1 VAVLLLALPPEARA
15 LDPRKSITQY
25 SRTSWDQADGLP
37 QDTVRAIAQT
47 TDGYLW
53 IGTDEGLARFDGYD
67 FTPFDK
73 TNGRLPA
80 NSIVAL
86 TASRDGS
93 LWAGTPNGLV
103 LYSNGKFRTYT
114 TRDGLGDNS
123 VTSLY
128 IGHDGTLWVVNGDGL
143 SRYQDGRF
151 TNYRPGPKIP
161 VTFVRTVVE
170 DRQNVLWVAGFSA
183 VGKLVNGG
191 FVPVI
196 GETELA
202 GQLVSTMAADHQN
215 NLWIGGNMGIMVRS
229 PSGRIRRYDTGDGL
243 PALFVRALWC
253 DPNGTIWAGT
263 NGGLARFDGHRFTS
277 AQWEDG
283 GDDTVRCLLG
293 DREGNLWIG
302 QQNNGLT
309 RFRDD
314 LFTVY
319 GRSEGLPSDQPN
331 AIFQDRGGRIWVAFH
346 DAGLMMFEGDD
357 TRLFTIRDGLPNNEI
372 YSISQR
378 RKGDLLIGARDGMA
392 VVHGEEITRL
402 TPADPLG
409 RLNVFSAIEDS
420 AGRVWAGTTGGL
432 NELVGSQ
439 FVTITSGGPLASAV
453 TVLAQSKDGTL
464 WAGTFGKGLW
474 RVHGKEQRLF
484 NSADGLSNDAIRALY
499 PDPDGTLWIGTLG
512 GGLNAFS
519 DGRFQHFAQKDG
531 LLSDNIGQLID
542 DGESL
547 WPGTPRGIC
556 RIAKKQLAEFAGGK
570 RHELVP
576 RNYGVDDGLRSAQCG
591 PAYPAG
597 GGGTRLADGRIWF
610 TTSRGLAVYDPR
622 IRPQAKLPPLV
633 HVAEL
638 IAGNEP
644 VDLTRA
650 AELPPESSRLQFR
663 YTAVNLSEPERIHY
677 SYKLEGLDTVW
688 VDAGHRRLVNYNSL
702 RYGHYRFHVRAEIPG
717 GPWAEDAYSFV
728 LLPHFY
734 ETVWFRLLVALL
746 LGTLAWAA
754 YQVRLRQIRSRFA
767 LVLEERARLARE
779 IHDTLAQG
787 FVGISSQ
794 LDAVDLSM
802 PPGESPAR
810 KYLRMAQRMARHS
823 LTEARR
829 SVMDLRASV
838 LEEQDLAAA
847 LQSGTQLWTAGQPVE
862 VSVEVSGAT
871 RPLPEPMEQ
880 HLLRIAQEAVTN
892 IVKHAGATRIW
903 IKLHMEAAQL
913 VLRIVDNGRGFEM
926 GDAFS
931 PLAGHFGVIGMRER
945 AERLGGE
952 LRLASH
958 PGEGTQVE
966 VEVPLP

>member
-1 VAVLLLALPPEARA
+1 VAVLLFALIPEARA
-15 LDPRKSITQY
+15 LDPHKSITQY
-25 SRTSWDQADGLP
+25 SRTAWNQADGLP

-67 FTPFDK
+67 FTTFDK
-73 TNGRLPA
+73 ANGQLPA
-80 NSIVAL
+80 NSIAAL
-86 TASRDGS
+86 AATSDGL

-103 LYSNGKFRTYT
+103 EYRNRKFRTFT
-114 TRDGLGDNS
+114 LRDGLPDNNI
-123 VTSLY
+123 TAIY
-128 IGHDGTLWVVNGDGL
+128 PDHAGALWIVAGEAL
-143 SRYQDGRF
+143 SRFENGRF
-151 TNYRPGPKIP
+151 TNYLPGPRFP
-161 VTFVRTVVE
+161 VTFVRAVVE
-170 DRQNVLWVAGFSA
+170 DQRQQLWVAGFNA
-183 VGKLVNGG
+183 IGKLVNGN

-202 GQLVSTMAADHQN
+202 GQLVSVMAADLDN
-215 NLWIGGNMGIMVRS
+215 NLWIAGTMGLMVRS
-229 PSGRIRRYDTGDGL
+229 PSGHIRRYDTGDGL
-243 PALFVRALWC
+243 PTLFVRALWC
-253 DPNGTIWAGT
+253 DRNGTMWAGT
-263 NGGLARFDGHRFTS
+263 NGGVARFDGHRFNT
-277 AQWEDG
+277 AQSEESEDA
-283 GDDTVRCLLG
+283 VRCLLG

-302 QQNNGLT
+302 QQNTGLT

-357 TRLFTIRDGLPNNEI
+357 TRIFTTQDGLPNNEV
-372 YSISQR
+372 YSIHQR
-378 RKGDLLIGARDGMA
+378 RNGDLLIAARDGMA
-392 VVHGEEITRL
+392 VLHGEEITRL
-402 TPADPLG
+402 TPSDPLA
-409 RLNVFSAIEDS
+409 RLNVFTAIEDS

-432 NELVGSQ
+432 NELVGNR
-439 FVTITSGGPLASAV
+439 FVNVTGGGPLSSAIV
-453 TVLAQSKDGTL
+453 VLAEARDGTL
-464 WAGTFGKGLW
+464 WAGTFNKGLW
-474 RVHGKEQRLF
+474 RIHGNERRLF
-484 NSADGLSNDAIRALY
+484 TSADGLANEAIRALY
-499 PDPDGTLWIGTLG
+499 PDPSGTLWIGTLG
-512 GGLNAFS
+512 GGLDAFR
-519 DGRFQHFAQKDG
+519 DNRFRHFTQKDG
-531 LLSDNIGQLID
+531 LLSDNIGQVID

-547 WPGTPRGIC
+547 WLGTPRGIC
-556 RIAKKQLAEFAGGK
+556 RVPKKQLADFASGA
-570 RHELVP
+570 RHKLAP

-591 PAYPAG
+591 PSYPAG
-597 GGGTRLADGRIWF
+597 SGGIRLADGRIWF
-610 TTSRGLAVYDPR
+610 TTSRGLAVYDPET
-622 IRPQAKLPPLV
+622 RPQAKLPPLV
-633 HVAEL
+633 HVSEV
-638 IAGNEP
+638 IAGNRS
-644 VDLTRA
+644 VDLSRP
-650 AELPPESSRLQFR
+650 AELPPDSSRLQFR
-663 YTAVNLSEPERIHY
+663 YTAINLSEPERIQY
-677 SYKLEGLDTVW
+677 SYKLDGIDTDW

-702 RYGHYRFHVRAEIPG
+702 RNGHYLFHVRADIPG
-717 GPWAEDAYSFV
+717 GPSAEDSYAFV

-734 ETVWFRLLVALL
+734 ETIWFRLLVAGLL
-746 LGTLAWAA
+746 AAIAWAA
-754 YQVRLRQIRSRFA
+754 YQVRLRQIGSRFA

-810 KYLRMAQRMARHS
+810 KYLSMAQRMARHS

-829 SVMDLRASV
+829 SVMDLRASM

-847 LQSGTQLWTAGQPVE
+847 LQSSTQLWTAGQPVE
-862 VSVEVSGAT
+862 VSVDVTGAS
-871 RPLPEPMEQ
+871 RPLPQQMEQ

-892 IVKHAGATRIW
+892 ILKHANASKIW
-903 IKLHMEAAQL
+903 IKLHMEADKL
-913 VLRIVDNGRGFEM
+913 YLRIFDNGRGFEQ